1 MILLQYDSD
10 NLPYEKVGKNDPVC
24 IADEVPFDIPD
35 SWEWVRLS
43 SVVYNHGQMKPEE
56 DFCYIDIGSVDNQH
70 QKLSAEETIISPEK
84 APSRARKI
92 ICKGDIIYSTVRPYL
107 HNMCIID
114 RSFSKMPIASTGFAV
129 LICHAD
135 FYNEFLFYY
144 LMSPDFDSYA
154 NNVENSKG
162 VAYPAINDTRL
173 YKALI
178 PLPPVNEQHRI
189 VDKIKSVLPEIE
201 KYDLVETELSNMNR
215 DFPENLKRSI
225 LQWAVQG
232 RLVPQDPS
240 DEPAEVLLERI
251 RVEKQRLVK
260 EGKIKKDKHE
270 SIIFR
275 RDNSHYEKLDGVDR
289 CIDDDLPF
297 NVPKNWCWCR
307 LRSIANVVSARRVH
321 QSDWRA
327 EGVPFY
333 RAREIGKLA
342 DNGFVDNE
350 LYISEDLY
358 TAFSTSGIPRPG
370 DLMVT
375 AVGTLGK
382 TYIVQ
387 ENDRFYYKDA
397 SVICFENYGNVDA
410 QYLKLV
416 MGTPYMEEQITQNSS
431 GTTVGTITIVK
442 ANEYLIPVPPL
453 AEQKRI
459 VKHFNTLK
467 AYVHN
472 L

>member
-1 MILLQYDSD
+1 M
-10 NLPYEKVGKNDPVC
+10 
-24 IADEVPFDIPD
+24 
-35 SWEWVRLS
+35 
-43 SVVYNHGQMKPEE
+43 
-56 DFCYIDIGSVDNQH
+56 
-70 QKLSAEETIISPEK
+70 
-84 APSRARKI
+84 
-92 ICKGDIIYSTVRPYL
+92 
-107 HNMCIID
+107 
-114 RSFSKMPIASTGFAV
+114 
-129 LICHAD
+129 
-135 FYNEFLFYY
+135 
-144 LMSPDFDSYA
+144 
-154 NNVENSKG
+154 
-162 VAYPAINDTRL
+162 
-173 YKALI
+173 
-178 PLPPVNEQHRI
+178 
-189 VDKIKSVLPEIE
+189 
-201 KYDLVETELSNMNR
+201 
-215 DFPENLKRSI
+215 
-225 LQWAVQG
+225 
-232 RLVPQDPS
+232 
-240 DEPAEVLLERI
+240 
-251 RVEKQRLVK
+251 
-260 EGKIKKDKHE
+260 
-270 SIIFR
+270 
-275 RDNSHYEKLDGVDR
+275 DR